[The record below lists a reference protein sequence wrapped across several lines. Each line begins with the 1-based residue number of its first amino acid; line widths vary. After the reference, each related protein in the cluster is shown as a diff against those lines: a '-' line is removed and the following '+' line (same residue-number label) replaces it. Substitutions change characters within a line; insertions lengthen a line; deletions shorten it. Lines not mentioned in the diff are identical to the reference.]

1 MYDYMKN
8 KVHGTYKGVAE
19 KVLPVLTESQFDE
32 KGVLTPEE
40 FVTAGDQLT
49 YKCPTWSWHAGDRT
63 PWEYLPED
71 KQFLITRN
79 VPCPKRCAEVQDDLV
94 EEQVEATGD
103 DEGWCNTMSKA
114 ALAETNNSSQ
124 VMGNADDD
132 IPTMDISVN
141 SEAKPVAEEIPTMEE
156 INKKDPATTEPKNS
170 DSNIPN
176 MDDFEDNGI
185 LDEDEDGVDDFE
197 EFQNETFERTRTY
210 DLSISYDKYYQV
222 PHVWLRGY
230 DPYSNPLSNEQI
242 LEDISSDHA
251 HKTATVENHPHL
263 RNVVCVSIHP
273 CKHAEVMKAIIDR
286 MKSNGQETVRVDQY
300 IFLFL
305 KFLSA
310 VIPTIQYDHTND
322 VRG

>member
-1 MYDYMKN
+1 MFDYVKN

-19 KVLPVLTESQFDE
+19 KVIPVLTESQFAE

-40 FVTAGDQLT
+40 FVAAGDQIT
-49 YKCPTWSWHAGDRT
+49 FKCPTWTWHEGDRT
-63 PWEYLPED
+63 PWEYLPQE

-79 VPCPKRCAEVQDDLV
+79 VPCPQRCAEVQADLF

-103 DEGWCNTMSKA
+103 DEGWCNTISRA
-114 ALAETNNSSQ
+114 ALAEINNSIQ
-124 VMGNADDD
+124 ENDDD
-132 IPTMDISVN
+132 NIPTMDIS
-141 SEAKPVAEEIPTMEE
+141 SKAKPVAQEIPTMED
-156 INKKDPATTEPKNS
+156 INNEEPAAIEAKNS
-170 DSNIPN
+170 DSTIPN

-185 LDEDEDGVDDFE
+185 LDDDEDGVDDFE

-230 DPYSNPLSNEQI
+230 DPYSNPLTNEQI

-263 RNVVCVSIHP
+263 RGVICVSIHP
-273 CKHAEVMKAIIDR
+273 CKHAEVMKAITDR
-286 MKSNGQETVRVDQY
+286 MKANGAEPVRVDQY

-310 VIPTIQYDHTND
+310 VIPTIQYDHTMD